1 MKIYLSSYY
10 TRQYNVPKDVHYINI
25 ARKDM
30 VGIKDK
36 RIILAPSQELFSWY
50 YTHKNESNW
59 FDTYKIRYYQQILPN
74 KQARAEIDKIK
85 ELARTKDV
93 CLLCFCRT
101 ADKCHRSIVGNIL
114 KGLGLEVID
123 TDK

>member
-10 TRQYNVPKDVHYINI
+10 TRQYDVPKDAHYINI

-30 VGIKDK
+30 AEIKDK

-50 YTHKNESNW
+50 YTHKDEPNW
-59 FDTYKIRYYQQILPN
+59 FDTYKVRYYQQILFD
-74 KQARAEIDKIK
+74 KQAQNEIEKIK
-85 ELARTKDV
+85 ELAKTKDV
-93 CLLCFCRT
+93 CLLCFCRK
-101 ADKCHRSIVGNIL
+101 ADKCHRSIIGNIL
-114 KGLGLEVID
+114 KHLGFEVID